1 LPDHVAGKVTE
12 IVYAHFEPGE
22 DLLGGLK
29 QVAAERKIETGV
41 VFSITGALTEAR
53 LSAFPAPGPI
63 ETTAIDYYTIPGPLE
78 ASGHGIIGFDR
89 SAEEPYVHV
98 HLTVASRQETVMGHL
113 EPGTIVRSLLPRS
126 KFTVALGS
134 VDGARLDQFFDQD
147 ESDARGRWDK
157 CRDSKGWPVEPWY
170 HVLRTT

>member
-1 LPDHVAGKVTE
+1 LPHHVAGQLNE

-22 DLLGGLK
+22 DLLAGIK
-29 QVAAERKIETGV
+29 EVAAERGIETGV
-41 VFSITGALTEAR
+41 VFSITGALAQAR

-89 SAEEPYVHV
+89 SAGEPYVHV

-113 EPGTIVRSLLPRS
+113 EPDTIVRSLLPTS
-126 KFTVALGS
+126 KFTIAMGS
-134 VDGARLDQFFDQD
+134 VEGVRLDQFFDEE
-147 ESDARGRWDK
+147 ESEARSPWDK
-157 CRDSKGWPVEPWY
+157 CRDSRGRPVEPWY
-170 HVLRTT
+170 HVLREA